1 MIINNYKNT
10 TIKQYYLHLWVFM
23 NVNSTLVD
31 EKRPCTVVDQQS
43 LGFAQNLLRGPSFL
57 PRASSCTGHDDERVL

>member
-1 MIINNYKNT
+1 
-10 TIKQYYLHLWVFM
+10 M